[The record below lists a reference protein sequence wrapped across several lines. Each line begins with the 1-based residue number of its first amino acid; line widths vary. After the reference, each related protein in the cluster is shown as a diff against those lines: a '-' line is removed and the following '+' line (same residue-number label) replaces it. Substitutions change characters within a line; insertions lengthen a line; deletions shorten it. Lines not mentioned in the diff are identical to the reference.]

1 MLACGGLAFK
11 GGEGAA
17 LTVFHNLPLK
27 DTDCAIEEGMLA
39 IHHHNID
46 KPRELSWAS
55 SASAE
60 PGACSSHHHHAWRA
74 HSMSQEETTH
84 HMPAEAKGGEHA
96 LEALHQEGG
105 AAFTSHPSLGTGW
118 LGPSKT
124 KWAPRTIADR
134 AMRWEKISC
143 ASSDLRE
150 PA

>member
-1 MLACGGLAFK
+1 
-11 GGEGAA
+11 
-17 LTVFHNLPLK
+17 
-27 DTDCAIEEGMLA
+27 
-39 IHHHNID
+39 
-46 KPRELSWAS
+46 
-55 SASAE
+55 
-60 PGACSSHHHHAWRA
+60 
-74 HSMSQEETTH
+74 MSQEETTH
-84 HMPAEAKGGEHA
+84 HMPAEAKGGERA

-105 AAFTSHPSLGTGW
+105 AAFTFHPSLGTGW